1 MSLDCDIPLTV
12 TWLSCN
18 YADCCTFLEVANKKN
33 DDDDDD
39 DNYIGTKIFSY
50 FMQSRNN

>member
-1 MSLDCDIPLTV
+1 MRIVVLFWKWQI
-12 TWLSCN
+12 
-18 YADCCTFLEVANKKN
+18 KKN